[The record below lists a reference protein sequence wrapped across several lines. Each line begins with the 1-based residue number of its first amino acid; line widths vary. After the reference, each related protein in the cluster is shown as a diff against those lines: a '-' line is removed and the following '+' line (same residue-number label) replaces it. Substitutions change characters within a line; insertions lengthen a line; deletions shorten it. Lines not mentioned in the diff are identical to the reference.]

1 VAEWLSRDEARRLC
15 DRVLALSKAEGC
27 QVGVQSGSTGNTRY
41 AGNEVTTGGDAADA
55 NLTVSSR
62 FGKRIASVT
71 TNVFDDA
78 GLARA
83 VETSERLARLA
94 PENPELMPLL
104 PAQQYRDVQAFFAAT
119 AGLDAARRA
128 AAVAA
133 ATDAVQGAGLVAA
146 GFLERSAGAGAIA
159 NSAGLF
165 AYHAST
171 SVTHTMTVR
180 TPDGQGSGWAGATHN
195 DAARLAAPAALA
207 QRAIGKARGSREAQ
221 ALEPGKYVVVL
232 EPTAVGNLLA
242 LMGFALNARTA
253 DEGRSFFSKRG
264 GGTKV
269 GEKVVDERVTLASD
283 PADPDLLL
291 RPFTGEGLPAERV
304 VWVENGVLKNLAYD
318 RFWADKKG
326 VPPTPSAQG
335 LRLSGGTATQD
346 ELIARVERGLLVT
359 RFWYIRSVDPRTL
372 LFTGLTRDGVF
383 LIEQGKVTRAVR
395 NFRFNESPMAML
407 NNVVALGRPERVAAG
422 EGGGGGFGFGSAMV
436 VPPLVVRDFTFTS
449 VSEAV

>member
-15 DRVLALSKAEGC
+15 DRALALSKAEGC
-27 QVGVQSGSTGNTRY
+27 QVSVQSGATGNTRY
-41 AGNEVTTGGDAADA
+41 AGNEISTAGDAADA
-55 NLTVSSR
+55 ALTMSSR
-62 FGKRIASVT
+62 FGKRTASVT
-71 TNVFDDA
+71 TNVLDDV
-78 GLARA
+78 GLKRA
-83 VETSERLARLA
+83 VETSEQMARLA
-94 PENPELMPLL
+94 PENPELMPL
-104 PAQQYRDVQAFFAAT
+104 PAAQQYGEVAAFFAAT

-128 AAVAA
+128 AAVAT
-133 ATDAVQGAGLVAA
+133 ATDAVQRAGLVAA
-146 GFLERSAGAGAIA
+146 GFLERTAGAGAVA

-171 SVTHTMTVR
+171 IASHTLTVR
-180 TPDGQGSGWAGATHN
+180 TPDGQGSGWAGTAHN

-207 QRAIGKARGSREAQ
+207 ERALGKARGSRDAQ

-232 EPTAVGNLLA
+232 EPTAVGNLLG
-242 LMGFALNARTA
+242 LLGFALNARTA

-269 GEKVVDERVTLASD
+269 GEKIVDERVTIASD
-283 PADPDLLL
+283 PNDPDLLT
-291 RPFTGEGLPAERV
+291 RPFTGEGLPTKRV

-326 VPPTPSAQG
+326 VKPTAAAQG
-335 LRLSGGTATQD
+335 FRLTGGTATQD
-346 ELIARVERGLLVT
+346 ELIAGVERGLLVT
-359 RFWYIRSVDPRTL
+359 RFWYIRSVDPRTM

-383 LIEQGKVTRAVR
+383 LIEQGKVMRAVR

-407 NNVVALGRPERVAAG
+407 NNLAALGRPERVAAG
-422 EGGGGGFGFGSAMV
+422 EGGGGGFGATLV
-436 VPPLVVRDFTFTS
+436 VPPLVVREFNFTS